1 MKAMRFTLK
10 RPSKKL
16 IIGSLLASVFLH
28 LFICKIP
35 VDAFQKKESIIEVA
49 QPSFVPI
56 QIISVAA
63 PRVEAAATPQV
74 VQEESVKEAK
84 KETEIKAPV
93 ESETAKF
100 KFSKK
105 EEKLEEVKT
114 LPKPKSQVAKEQPLQ
129 IQQPIEQPAQQASFQ
144 PSPVAGHN
152 TYNSDARLTSN
163 DNGSADTTVIPV
175 VKGENY
181 TQTVA
186 PKYPARSI
194 QLGQEGIV
202 LVRAL
207 VDASGSIKDVT
218 IHSSSG
224 YNLLDESARSA
235 VKQWHF
241 QPSFFSGR
249 ASTSWVEVPV
259 KFRLQTARL

>member
-1 MKAMRFTLK
+1 MKFTFK
-10 RPSKKL
+10 KPSKKL
-16 IIGSLLASVFLH
+16 IIGSLLMSVFLH

-35 VDAFQKKESIIEVA
+35 VDAFQKKESIVEVA
-49 QPSFVPI
+49 VPQNFVPI

-74 VQEESVKEAK
+74 PQQELVKEVK

-105 EEKLEEVKT
+105 EEKLEEVTT
-114 LPKPKSQVAKEQPLQ
+114 LPKPKSQIAKEQPQQ
-129 IQQPIEQPAQQASFQ
+129 IQQPIQEPVQQADYQ

-163 DNGSADTTVIPV
+163 DNGNAESTIIRAEVSDFV
-175 VKGENY
+175 
-181 TQTVA
+181 QRVA
-186 PKYPARSI
+186 VKYPARSV
-194 QLGQEGIV
+194 QLGQEGVV

-224 YNLLDESARSA
+224 YNLLDESARTA

-241 QPSFFSGR
+241 QPSFFAGR